1 MHLKCIIAG
10 NLQISEKM
18 GRHNK
23 AVYNDAGIDRRDTG
37 YYSTPEPVAGFFK
50 RKLLSLNPHP
60 KLVFDP
66 CVGNGEL
73 LAPFRH
79 SGARLCGF
87 DVIDYCPDKF
97 FDFEQRDFLLS
108 AVAALDG
115 PPTANSMPDAD
126 IIVANPPYNCH
137 EHEYLRRYK
146 QRFALCFGR
155 NAVLNLY
162 SLFVYA
168 IIRTA
173 KPGCLIGLITF
184 DSFLTARGHEGLR
197 RFIREQ
203 CRIHSLLL
211 CPVDLFRKQGA
222 DVRTSILIL
231 QKGPQGTNRIEVAGR
246 PESSAYF
253 ERTLRTNAFQTYAP
267 DEVFLSSP
275 KDRSEFVVEVPEA
288 VRALFNAPRLG
299 ERFPCL
305 TGISTGDDRAHLS
318 PVRRKGF
325 TVPFYKNPGKRR
337 FFTLTDAYLRD
348 DYREVAENRANF
360 IIRNRQY
367 IGVPGIACSS
377 MGVSFGAAILP
388 GNSAFGVNANI
399 FPKEEDRWWLL
410 AFLNS
415 SLCNYLVRG
424 VLLRSNMITAG
435 YVARIP
441 VPDVP
446 AAVRNQLDR
455 MAREAYETRPDA
467 QAAQTIIESIDGLV
481 FDACGIPDG
490 DRHGIR
496 EFCSNI
502 IEKT

>member
-1 MHLKCIIAG
+1 
-10 NLQISEKM
+10 M
-18 GRHNK
+18 GRHKK
-23 AVYNDAGIDRRDTG
+23 AVFNDAGIDRRGTG
-37 YYSTPEPVAGFFK
+37 YYSTPEPVSGFFK
-50 RKLLSLNPHP
+50 RKLLSLNPAP

-66 CVGNGEL
+66 CVGKGEL
-73 LAPFRH
+73 LAPFRAA
-79 SGARLCGF
+79 GARLYGF

-97 FDFEQRDFLLS
+97 FDFERRDFLLS

-115 PPTANSMPDAD
+115 TPTANSMPDAD

-211 CPVDLFRKQGA
+211 CPADLFRNQGA

-231 QKGPQGTNRIEVAGR
+231 QKGSQETNRIEVAGR
-246 PESSAYF
+246 PESTAQF
-253 ERTLRTNAFQTYAP
+253 ARTLKENAYQTYAP

-275 KDRSEFVVEVPEA
+275 KDRGEFVVEVPEA
-288 VRALFNAPRLG
+288 VRALFSAPRLG

-305 TGISTGDDRAHLS
+305 TGISTGNDRAHLS
-318 PVRRKGF
+318 SIRKSGF

-337 FFTLTDAYLRD
+337 FFSLPDAYLRD
-348 DYREVAENRANF
+348 DYCRVAEDKANF
-360 IIRNRQY
+360 IIRNRRY
-367 IGVPGIACSS
+367 IGLPGIACSS

-388 GNSAFGVNANI
+388 AKSAFGVNANI

-441 VPDVP
+441 VPDMP
-446 AAVRNQLDR
+446 AAARNKLHET
-455 MAREAYETRPDA
+455 ARAAYEARPDTQRA
-467 QAAQTIIESIDGLV
+467 QAFIERIDTLV
-481 FDACGIPDG
+481 FDACGIPVK
-490 DRHGIR
+490 DRKSIC
-496 EFCSNI
+496 EFCVNI
-502 IEKT
+502 IERT

>member
-1 MHLKCIIAG
+1 
-10 NLQISEKM
+10 M
-18 GRHNK
+18 GRHKK
-23 AVYNDAGIDRRDTG
+23 AVYDDAGIDRRDTG
-37 YYSTPEPVAGFFK
+37 YYSTPEPVAGYFK
-50 RKLLSLNPHP
+50 RKLLSLDPDP

-66 CVGNGEL
+66 CAGKGEL

-79 SGARLCGF
+79 TGARLCGF

-97 FDFEQRDFLLS
+97 FDFDRRDFLLS

-115 PPTANSMPDAD
+115 TPTANSMPGAD

-146 QRFALCFGR
+146 QRFALCFGS
-155 NAVLNLY
+155 NAALNLY

-173 KPGCLIGLITF
+173 RPGCLIGLITF

-211 CPVDLFRKQGA
+211 CPADLFRNQGA

-231 QKGPQGTNRIEVAGR
+231 QKGSQGTNRIEVAGR
-246 PESSAYF
+246 PESTAQF
-253 ERTLRTNAFQTYAP
+253 ARTLKENAYQTYAP

-275 KDRSEFVVEVPEA
+275 KDRGEFVVEVPEA
-288 VRALFNAPRLG
+288 VRALFSAPRLG

-305 TGISTGDDRAHLS
+305 TGISTGNDRAHLS
-318 PVRRKGF
+318 TTRRKGF

-337 FFTLTDAYLRD
+337 FFTHPDAYLRD
-348 DYREVAENRANF
+348 DYCGVAQHKANF
-360 IIRNRQY
+360 IVRNRQY
-367 IGVPGIACSS
+367 IGLPGIACSS

-399 FPKEEDRWWLL
+399 FPNEEDRWWLL
-410 AFLNS
+410 AYLNS

-441 VPDVP
+441 VPDLP
-446 AAVRNQLDR
+446 ATAQKKLQET
-455 MAREAYETRPDA
+455 ARAAYEARPDA
-467 QAAQTIIESIDGLV
+467 LAAQAFIESIDDLV
-481 FDACGIPDG
+481 FDACGIPVE
-490 DRHGIR
+490 DRNRIR
-496 EFCSNI
+496 EFCKKI
-502 IEKT
+502 VDRT